1 MTVTKAAKPH
11 FVTIFERV
19 KVKSEQNFS
28 KNFYLRYLALC
39 DPARREHGSQKWQK
53 LHFSLCKLEA
63 PCPPSWG
70 QVWFCGYHP
79 YVLVRGRKNFYVK
92 KRFLVAQKPG
102 KVDLFSPNPLTFR
115 EIAPFSFFFFCDTR
129 FFFGFFSFF
138 LHFSEL
144 CHHSLPK
151 RVTTAIFDAILR
163 KIARWKATTVILNW
177 VQSYSTLR
185 FHRKL

>member
-11 FVTIFERV
+11 FVTIFKRV
-19 KVKSEQNFS
+19 KVKTEQNFS

-79 YVLVRGRKNFYVK
+79 YVLVRGRKHFYVK

-102 KVDLFSPNPLTFR
+102 TVDLFSPNPLTFR
-115 EIAPFSFFFFCDTR
+115 EIAPFSFFFFLWYA
-129 FFFGFFSFF
+129 FFFRVFQFFFAFF
-138 LHFSEL
+138 RTLPSQFAKTCYNGNFWCHSKKNSALESYNCDLEL
-144 CHHSLPK
+144 G
-151 RVTTAIFDAILR
+151 TIL
-163 KIARWKATTVILNW
+163 
-177 VQSYSTLR
+177 
-185 FHRKL
+185 